1 MAWRCI
7 RIDDNGRDGA
17 ICEICHRK
25 VRHVHV
31 LMRPDI
37 PEPVRVG
44 CRCAGK
50 LEGNSQK
57 ARRRESAYSSLALK
71 LEIFMNDRSWR
82 RSASGERFDAKSWNV
97 QVDYAPQGW
106 VATILHQ
113 DVCFSERLGP
123 FADVTALRRSAFV
136 RLMELVGDERIA
148 DYPLREPELEF
159 AA

>member
-7 RIDDNGRDGA
+7 RIDDNGRA
-17 ICEICHRK
+17 NAVCEICRRK

-31 LMRPDI
+31 LMC
-37 PEPVRVG
+37 PEFADPVMVG

-50 LEGNSQK
+50 LEGDQLR
-57 ARRRESAYSSLALK
+57 ARRRERVYCSLALK
-71 LEIFMNDRSWR
+71 LDVFMNDRSWR
-82 RSASGERFDAKSWNV
+82 RSASGERFDAKIWTV
-97 QVDYAPQGW
+97 QADYAPQGW

-113 DVCFSERLGP
+113 SVCFSERRGP
-123 FADVTALRRSAFV
+123 FADVAALRRDAFA
-136 RLMELVGDERIA
+136 RLLELVADERIA